1 MTGKSLETNVFN
13 KLGDELVFFE
23 GHSDLG
29 VKGWFSGWKVNI
41 RGRKSYHPFSFFEKE
56 EDMRKEYERVIS
68 GETEG
73 YL

>member
-29 VKGWFSGWKVNI
+29 VKGLSLI
-41 RGRKSYHPFSFFEKE
+41 H
-56 EDMRKEYERVIS
+56 I
-68 GETEG
+68 
-73 YL
+73 